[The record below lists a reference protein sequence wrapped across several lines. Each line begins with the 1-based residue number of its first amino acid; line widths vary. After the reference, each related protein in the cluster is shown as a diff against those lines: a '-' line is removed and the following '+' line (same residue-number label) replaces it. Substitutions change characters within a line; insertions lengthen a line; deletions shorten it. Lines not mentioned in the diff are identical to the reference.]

1 MTERGVKKGIERMN
15 STKDACSAGS
25 QKLQILQALKRGPL
39 TPHAALSLF
48 GCFRLA
54 ARVAELRQEGHQ
66 IHTKR
71 AGKSQYAVYKL
82 VRSR

>member
-15 STKDACSAGS
+15 STKDACTAGS
-25 QKLQILQALKRGPL
+25 QKLQILQALKRGPISPQ
-39 TPHAALSLF
+39 TALARF

-54 ARVAELRQEGHQ
+54 ARIAELRASGIQ
-66 IHTKR
+66 IHTLR
-71 AGKSQYAVYKL
+71 AGKSRHAVYSL